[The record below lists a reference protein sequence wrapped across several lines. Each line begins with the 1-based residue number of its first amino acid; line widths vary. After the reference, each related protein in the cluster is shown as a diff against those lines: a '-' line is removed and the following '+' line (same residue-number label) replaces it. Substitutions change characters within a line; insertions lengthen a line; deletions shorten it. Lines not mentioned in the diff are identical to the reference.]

1 MGLSLKKEQKA
12 RLIVSLIEQV
22 LFARGTNM
30 NITQKQSDV
39 FFCFLDKNNMD
50 TIKLTV
56 VEDKMRKKI
65 LFALS
70 KIALLL

>member
-1 MGLSLKKEQKA
+1 
-12 RLIVSLIEQV
+12 
-22 LFARGTNM
+22 M